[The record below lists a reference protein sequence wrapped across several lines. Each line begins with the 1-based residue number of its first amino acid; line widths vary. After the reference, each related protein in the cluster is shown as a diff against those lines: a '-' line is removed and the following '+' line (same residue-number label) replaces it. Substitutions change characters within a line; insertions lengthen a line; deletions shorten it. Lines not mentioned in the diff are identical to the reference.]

1 MEKYYYELIVKPDLY
16 YELFLDLASSLTQE
30 AIQEQDESIIIR
42 GEDKQNLQDIQDGMH
57 KFAQELSIAFDT
69 QIKCNTTLNKKENQ
83 DWVKIYQQSIK
94 PIEVDDFYI
103 YPSWEQPK
111 KNKINII
118 IDPTL
123 SFGSGHHETTSSCL
137 KAILQYTTKD
147 TTLCDVG
154 AGSGILGIAAAK
166 LKACVDFCDTDP
178 NTIQDALK
186 NYTANDTKP
195 CDYWVGS
202 AIKSTKTY
210 DVVVA
215 NIVADV
221 LAMISNDLKKIT
233 KQNGI
238 LILSGIMQQHS
249 QKVLNKF
256 KDYKQLQTIQQ
267 NEWITLVLQKD
278 NNE

>member
-1 MEKYYYELIVKPDLY
+1 LEKYYYELIIKPDLY

-42 GEDKQNLQDIQDGMH
+42 GEDKQNLRDIQDGMH

-233 KQNGI
+233 KPNGI

>member
-1 MEKYYYELIVKPDLY
+1 LEKYYYELIVKPDLY

-42 GEDKQNLQDIQDGMH
+42 GEDEQNLQDIQDGMH

-233 KQNGI
+233 KPNGI

>member
-42 GEDKQNLQDIQDGMH
+42 GEDEQNLRDIQDGMH

-210 DVVVA
+210 DMVVA